1 MQAKLL
7 IFKMQLTNNRI
18 AAMVFKIT
26 RARKAPEKK
35 IPKAEMSV
43 WDRGLEDLLANIEVS
58 ITEATGRYHTE
69 GGAYAKP
76 KASKCWRVKSSSAK
90 KSLKE
95 EVCIVGLKAGG
106 VKLAVLEKGKGIASE
121 VEVDSP
127 DLRDQLVDLK
137 QGLEKIK
144 RNTGAGKDL
153 FEALKAAY
161 KPKKDSSDYKFDAK
175 SERWMKK

>member
-1 MQAKLL
+1 
-7 IFKMQLTNNRI
+7 
-18 AAMVFKIT
+18 MVFKIT

-35 IPKAEMSV
+35 ISKAQLSV
-43 WDRGLEDLLANIEVS
+43 WDRGLEDLLANIEIS

-127 DLRDQLVDLK
+127 DL
-137 QGLEKIK
+137 
-144 RNTGAGKDL
+144 
-153 FEALKAAY
+153 
-161 KPKKDSSDYKFDAK
+161 KKSQY
-175 SERWMKK
+175 